1 MRTAVPDRSTHW
13 ETVYATRGENQVSW
27 FQESPAI
34 SLALIKATQAARDAA
49 IIDIGGGAS
58 RLADALLH
66 EGYRSIAVLDLS
78 AHALEAAK
86 TRIGPSSDK
95 IDWIVADVTSWT
107 PARTY
112 DVWHDRAAFPFLTTP
127 GDRAAY
133 RDRLRCAVIEGG
145 HVIIGTFALDGP
157 EKCSGL
163 PVQRYDGKSLAAE
176 LGSEF
181 ELVETRGDVHR
192 TPWGSAQS
200 FQFSRFRRR

>member
-1 MRTAVPDRSTHW
+1 LSDRSTHW
-13 ETVYATRGENQVSW
+13 ETVYATKAENQVSW

-34 SLALIKATQAARDAA
+34 SLALIKATQATTDAA

-86 TRIGPSSDK
+86 RRLGSSSDK

-107 PARTY
+107 PTRTY
-112 DVWHDRAAFPFLTTP
+112 DVWHDRAAFHFLATP

-133 RDRLRCAVIEGG
+133 CDRLRSAVIGGG

-163 PVQRYDGKSLAAE
+163 PVQRYDGKSLSAE
-176 LGSEF
+176 LGLEF
-181 ELVETRGDVHR
+181 ELVETRAEIHR
-192 TPWGSAQS
+192 TPWDSTQS
-200 FQFSRFRRR
+200 FQFSRFRKR